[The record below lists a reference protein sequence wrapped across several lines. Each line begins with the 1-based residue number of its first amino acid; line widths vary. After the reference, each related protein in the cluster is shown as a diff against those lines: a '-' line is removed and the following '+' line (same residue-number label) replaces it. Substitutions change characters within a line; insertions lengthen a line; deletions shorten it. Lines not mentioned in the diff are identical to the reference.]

1 MSLSMT
7 EIFAGVFV
15 VVLIAMFVFHAW
27 FMKFLASQE
36 SAEHKVKQSKD
47 DDGTS
52 SS

>member
-36 SAEHKVKQSKD
+36 SAEHKNKD
-47 DDGTS
+47 DEETPS
-52 SS
+52 S